1 MTVAFFYRNPV
12 ALDRAVH
19 KNVRLFP
26 INDARFA
33 AQSAAVPLVTAEFAE
48 ACLEYPIVFMKSGMG
63 WGAVAVTGLSA
74 TENLF
79 VNEKGEW
86 TGRYVPVSV
95 RRYPFLLIPRDDG
108 QLCVS
113 LDQDCEHV
121 IDFVQATGE
130 ASDGGTGSSGTGERL
145 FDDAGEPSP
154 GMRNTINML
163 FDFQSQTEATSAF
176 VQRLFDAKLLTD
188 AHLKINLMDGRK
200 AALKGAWLVSE
211 ADLKNLLDTTV
222 ASWFRTGD
230 LALIY
235 THLISLR
242 NLAPLLMRRQA

>member
-12 ALDRAVH
+12 ALDRAAH
-19 KNVRLFP
+19 KNLRLFP

-33 AQSAAVPLVTAEFAE
+33 AQSAAVPLVTAEFAD
-48 ACLEYPIVFMKSGMG
+48 ACLEYPIVFMKSGAG
-63 WGAVAVTGLSA
+63 WAAVAVTGLSA
-74 TENLF
+74 TENFF

-86 TGRYVPVSV
+86 TGRYVPASV
-95 RRYPFLLIPRDDG
+95 RRYPFLLMPRNDG

-113 LDQDCEHV
+113 LDQDCEHI
-121 IDFVQATGE
+121 IDFMQATGE
-130 ASDGGTGSSGTGERL
+130 PSDGSTGERL

-154 GMRNTINML
+154 GLRNTINML

-176 VQRLFDAKLLTD
+176 VQRLADAKLLTES
-188 AHLKINLMDGRK
+188 HLQINLTDGRK
-200 AALKGAWLVSE
+200 AALKGAWIVSE
-211 ADLKNLLDTTV
+211 AVLKTLLDTTV

-242 NLAPLLMRRQA
+242 NLAPLLMRRSV

>member
-33 AQSAAVPLVTAEFAE
+33 AQSAAVPLVTAEFAD
-48 ACLEYPIVFMKSGMG
+48 ACLEYPIVFMKSGAG
-63 WGAVAVTGLSA
+63 WAAVAVTGLSA
-74 TENLF
+74 KENFF

-86 TGRYVPVSV
+86 TGRYVPASV
-95 RRYPFLLIPRDDG
+95 RRYPFLLMPRDDG

-113 LDQDCEHV
+113 LDQDCEHI
-121 IDFVQATGE
+121 IDFMQATGE
-130 ASDGGTGSSGTGERL
+130 PSDGSTGERL

-176 VQRLFDAKLLTD
+176 VQRLSDAKLLTES
-188 AHLKINLMDGRK
+188 HLQINLTDGRK
-200 AALKGAWLVSE
+200 AALKGAWIVSE
-211 ADLKNLLDTTV
+211 ADLKTLLDTTI

-242 NLAPLLMRRQA
+242 NLAPLLMRRSV

>member
-12 ALDRAVH
+12 ALDRAAH
-19 KNVRLFP
+19 KNLRLFP

-33 AQSAAVPLVTAEFAE
+33 AQSAAVPLVTAEFAD
-48 ACLEYPIVFMKSGMG
+48 ACLEYPIVFMKSGAG
-63 WGAVAVTGLSA
+63 WAAVAVTGLSA
-74 TENLF
+74 TENFF

-86 TGRYVPVSV
+86 TGRYVPASV
-95 RRYPFLLIPRDDG
+95 RRYPFLLMPRNDG

-113 LDQDCEHV
+113 LDQDCEHI
-121 IDFVQATGE
+121 IDFMQATGE
-130 ASDGGTGSSGTGERL
+130 PSDGSTGERL

-154 GMRNTINML
+154 GLRNTINML

-176 VQRLFDAKLLTD
+176 VQRLADAKLLTES
-188 AHLKINLMDGRK
+188 HLQINLTDGRK
-200 AALKGAWLVSE
+200 AALKGAWIVSE
-211 ADLKNLLDTTV
+211 AVLKTLLDTTV
-222 ASWFRTGD
+222 ASWFRTDD

-242 NLAPLLMRRQA
+242 NLAPLLMRRSV